1 MRLDAGRW
9 LMRARLKDPL
19 FWLALI
25 AIGLALTVHVIGW
38 PSFLTFTHL
47 KAHRQEILAFV
58 AQHYALSAAAYVALY
73 IFVVAMSLPSAVLL
87 TLTGGFLFG
96 AVAGTILT
104 VIGATTGAALVFLLA
119 RALAGDTLIDR
130 FGATGQK
137 LVYEIRANAWSYL
150 LVLRLVP
157 VFPFFLVNIVP
168 AFAGVRLATF
178 VLTTFFGIMPGT
190 AVYSMSGAG
199 LGSILDSGETIS
211 FSAIMTPEIL
221 GALIGLAVL
230 SLAMIPIRRRFS
242 RAAEKKQACKPDETH
257 PVREHSH

>member
-1 MRLDAGRW
+1 MRS
-9 LMRARLKDPL
+9 RLRDPL
-19 FWLALI
+19 FWVALV
-25 AIGLALTVHVIGW
+25 AIGLALTVHGLGW

-58 AQHYALSAAAYVALY
+58 ANNYALSAAAYVGLY

-104 VIGATTGAALVFLLA
+104 VIGATAGAALVFLLA
-119 RALAGDTLIDR
+119 RALAGDTLLAR

-137 LVYEIRANAWSYL
+137 LVREIRANAWSYL

-157 VFPFFLVNIVP
+157 LFPFFLVNIVP
-168 AFAGVRLATF
+168 AFAGVRFSTF

-199 LGSILDSGETIS
+199 LGSILDRGETIS

-221 GALIGLAVL
+221 GALIGLAGL

-242 RAAEKKQACKPDETH
+242 RAPEDKPDGQPGETR